1 MEFSKVGW
9 RHLRIWPGVCPTP
22 KIVCEGGDGGTHN
35 ISANLLLQLLNNGV
49 DMADAKPWPVVP
61 AMSVGAENWNDARG
75 LGESHYAKVQP

>member
-1 MEFSKVGW
+1 METFADLARCLPYCKNF
-9 RHLRIWPGVCPTP
+9 
-22 KIVCEGGDGGTHN
+22 VCEGGDGGTHN